1 MTAWSKISHKYALL
15 IQFHHKEVGAVCFG
29 ESNGYAVGLR
39 TGGPEFNSKCHQ
51 RFYRVYAVYVQVK
64 SVVPK
69 VPLSVISNLPWM
81 LPLEKF
87 FPPLS
92 ETYQTWRWRWMVLPS
107 IVKRQKSD
115 SCHCKMGLLLRNNV
129 SLCLKSYMGLSI
141 PRARDNNN
149 SNNKL

>member
-107 IVKRQKSD
+107 IVRGRNRTLVIAKWRS
-115 SCHCKMGLLLRNNV
+115 LLRSNV
-129 SLCLKSYMGLSI
+129 PLCLQPYLGLGLPSVTQ
-141 PRARDNNN
+141 
-149 SNNKL
+149 